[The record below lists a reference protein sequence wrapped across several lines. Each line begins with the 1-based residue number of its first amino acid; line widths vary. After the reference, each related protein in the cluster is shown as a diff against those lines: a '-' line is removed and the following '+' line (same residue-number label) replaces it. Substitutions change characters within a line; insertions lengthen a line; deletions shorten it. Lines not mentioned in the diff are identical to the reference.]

1 MASEIIYLIQYFRN
15 KYEDDYDKYRK
26 RFEELLFEIYE
37 RFVYY
42 MAEKKL
48 TMEEAADIASEINEL
63 NRLSFPRTVSD

>member
-1 MASEIIYLIQYFRN
+1 MASEITYLIQYFRN
-15 KYEDDYDKYRK
+15 KYEDDYDRYRK

-48 TMEEAADIASEINEL
+48 TMEEAADIAAEISEL
-63 NRLSFPRTVSD
+63 NRLSFPRKVSD